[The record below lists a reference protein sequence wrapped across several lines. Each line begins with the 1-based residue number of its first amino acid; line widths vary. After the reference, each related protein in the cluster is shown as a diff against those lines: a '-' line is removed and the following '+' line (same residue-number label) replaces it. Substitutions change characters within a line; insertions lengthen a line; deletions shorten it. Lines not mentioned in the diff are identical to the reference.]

1 MKNKFS
7 YLDHIFILKKVL
19 IRVLAFFALVFSIF
33 FYFHEPVFNFFSQPL
48 QSSLEN
54 TQGEVIA
61 TQLLSTFV
69 VPLKL
74 SMLSTFYLIS
84 PYLIGEIWFFIKPG
98 LYQDEKKFIKKILM
112 ISMLLVFV
120 AFCFCFYIVFPQV
133 ILFFIN
139 FAPEGLSLKIDI
151 NFYLEL
157 LINLI
162 FAFTVAFQIPIIVLF
177 LTHLKIMSITKLKKM
192 RPYIYVFAFILGA
205 VLTPPDVLSQI
216 LLGLPMIFLFEF
228 GLFISNFFKKI

>member
-192 RPYIYVFAFILGA
+192 RPYIYVFTFILGA

-216 LLGLPMIFLFEF
+216 LLALPMIFLFEF

>member
-7 YLDHIFILKKVL
+7 YLDHFFILKKVL
-19 IRVLAFFALVFSIF
+19 IRVLVLFAIVFSIF
-33 FYFHEPVFNFFSQPL
+33 FYFHEFVFNFFSQPL
-48 QSSLEN
+48 QLSLKS
-54 TQGEVIA
+54 THGEVIA

-74 SMLSTFYLIS
+74 SMLSSFYLIF
-84 PYLIGEIWFFIKPG
+84 PYIIGEIWFFIKPG
-98 LYQDEKKFIKKILM
+98 LYDDEKKFIKNILM
-112 ISMLLVFV
+112 ISMTLVFV
-120 AFCFCFYIVFPQV
+120 YFCFCFYLVFPQV

-151 NFYLEL
+151 NFYLDL

-177 LTHLKIMSITKLKKM
+177 LIHLKIISAIKIKKM
-192 RPYIYVFAFILGA
+192 RPYIYVLVFIFSA

-216 LLGLPMIFLFEF
+216 LLALPMIFLFEF
-228 GLFISNFFKKI
+228 GLFISNFFENK

>member
-74 SMLSTFYLIS
+74 SMLSTFYLIF
-84 PYLIGEIWFFIKPG
+84 PYLICEIWFFIKPG

-228 GLFISNFFKKI
+228 GLYISNFFKKI

>member
-205 VLTPPDVLSQI
+205 VLTPPDVLSQV

-228 GLFISNFFKKI
+228 GLYISNFFKKI

>member
-19 IRVLAFFALVFSIF
+19 IRVLGFFALVFSIF

-98 LYQDEKKFIKKILM
+98 LYQDEKKFIKKNLNDQHA
-112 ISMLLVFV
+112 ISI
-120 AFCFCFYIVFPQV
+120 CC
-133 ILFFIN
+133 ILF
-139 FAPEGLSLKIDI
+139 
-151 NFYLEL
+151 
-157 LINLI
+157 
-162 FAFTVAFQIPIIVLF
+162 LF
-177 LTHLKIMSITKLKKM
+177 LHSLPSG
-192 RPYIYVFAFILGA
+192 YFVFYQFC
-205 VLTPPDVLSQI
+205 SRR
-216 LLGLPMIFLFEF
+216 
-228 GLFISNFFKKI
+228 FKSKN

>member
-1 MKNKFS
+1 MKKN
-7 YLDHIFILKKVL
+7 YKKNL
-19 IRVLAFFALVFSIF
+19 NDQHAISICC
-33 FYFHEPVFNFFSQPL
+33 
-48 QSSLEN
+48 
-54 TQGEVIA
+54 I
-61 TQLLSTFV
+61 
-69 VPLKL
+69 
-74 SMLSTFYLIS
+74 
-84 PYLIGEIWFFIKPG
+84 
-98 LYQDEKKFIKKILM
+98 
-112 ISMLLVFV
+112 
-120 AFCFCFYIVFPQV
+120 CFCFYIVFPQV

-192 RPYIYVFAFILGA
+192 RSYIYVFGIHFRSCFNS
-205 VLTPPDVLSQI
+205 TRCSFTN

-228 GLFISNFFKKI
+228 GLYISTFLKKYKDKLILPCFSWTNFCIMLPLQI

>member
-19 IRVLAFFALVFSIF
+19 IRVLAFFALAFSIF

-228 GLFISNFFKKI
+228 GLYISNFFKKI

>member
-61 TQLLSTFV
+61 THLLSTFV

-228 GLFISNFFKKI
+228 GLYISNFFKKI

>member
-98 LYQDEKKFIKKILM
+98 LYQDEKKFIKKTLM

-228 GLFISNFFKKI
+228 GLYISNFFKKI

>member
-7 YLDHIFILKKVL
+7 YLNHFFILKKVL
-19 IRVLAFFALVFSIF
+19 IRVLAFFAFVFSIL
-33 FYFHEPVFNFFSQPL
+33 FYFHELVFIFFSQPL

-54 TQGEVIA
+54 THGEVIA

-74 SMLSTFYLIS
+74 SMLSTFYIIF
-84 PYLIGEIWFFIKPG
+84 PYVIGEIWFFIKPG
-98 LYQDEKKFIKKILM
+98 LYENEKKFIKKILM
-112 ISMLLVFV
+112 ISMILVFV
-120 AFCFCFYIVFPQV
+120 AFGFCFYLVFPQV

-192 RPYIYVFAFILGA
+192 RPYIYVFTFILGA

-216 LLGLPMIFLFEF
+216 LLALPMIFLFEF

>member
-33 FYFHEPVFNFFSQPL
+33 FYFHELVFNFFSQPL

-74 SMLSTFYLIS
+74 SMLSAFYLVF
-84 PYLIGEIWFFIKPG
+84 PYIVGEIWFFIKPG
-98 LYQDEKKFIKKILM
+98 LYQDEKEFIKKILL

-120 AFCFCFYIVFPQV
+120 AFCFCFYLVFPQV

-177 LTHLKIMSITKLKKM
+177 LIHLKIMSHTQLKKM

-216 LLGLPMIFLFEF
+216 LLALPMVFLFEF
-228 GLFISNFFKKI
+228 GLFMSNFFKKI

>member
-7 YLDHIFILKKVL
+7 YLDHFFILKKAL
-19 IRVLAFFALVFSIF
+19 IRVLAFFAFVFSIL
-33 FYFHEPVFNFFSQPL
+33 FYFHELVFIFFSQPL

-54 TQGEVIA
+54 THGEVIA

-74 SMLSTFYLIS
+74 SMLSTFYLIF
-84 PYLIGEIWFFIKPG
+84 PYVIGEIWFFIKPG
-98 LYQDEKKFIKKILM
+98 LYENEKKFIKKILI
-112 ISMLLVFV
+112 ISTLLVFV
-120 AFCFCFYIVFPQV
+120 AFGFCFYIVFPQV

-177 LTHLKIMSITKLKKM
+177 LTHLKIMSIIRLKKM
-192 RPYIYVFAFILGA
+192 RPYIYVFTFILGA

-216 LLGLPMIFLFEF
+216 LLALPMIFLFEF

>member
-228 GLFISNFFKKI
+228 GLYISNFFKKI

>member
-192 RPYIYVFAFILGA
+192 RPYIYVFTFILGA

-228 GLFISNFFKKI
+228 GLYISNFFKKI

>member
-177 LTHLKIMSITKLKKM
+177 LTHLKIMSITKLKKI

-228 GLFISNFFKKI
+228 GLYISNFFKKI

>member
-216 LLGLPMIFLFEF
+216 LLGLQMIFL
-228 GLFISNFFKKI
+228 L

>member
-33 FYFHEPVFNFFSQPL
+33 FYFHEPVFNFYSQPL
-48 QSSLEN
+48 KSSLEN

-228 GLFISNFFKKI
+228 GLYISNFFKKI

>member
-7 YLDHIFILKKVL
+7 YLNHFFILKKVL
-19 IRVLAFFALVFSIF
+19 IRVLAFFAFVFSIL
-33 FYFHEPVFNFFSQPL
+33 FYFHDLVFIFFSQPL

-54 TQGEVIA
+54 THGEVIA

-74 SMLSTFYLIS
+74 SMLSTFYIIF
-84 PYLIGEIWFFIKPG
+84 PYVIGEIWFFIKPG
-98 LYQDEKKFIKKILM
+98 LYENEKKFIKKILM

-120 AFCFCFYIVFPQV
+120 AFGFCFYLVFPQV

-192 RPYIYVFAFILGA
+192 RPYIYVFTFILGA

-216 LLGLPMIFLFEF
+216 LLALPMIFLFEF

>member
-120 AFCFCFYIVFPQV
+120 AFCFCFYIAFPQV

-228 GLFISNFFKKI
+228 GLYISNFFKKI

>member
-7 YLDHIFILKKVL
+7 YLDNIFILKKVL

-228 GLFISNFFKKI
+228 GLYISNFFKKI

>member
-1 MKNKFS
+1 
-7 YLDHIFILKKVL
+7 
-19 IRVLAFFALVFSIF
+19 
-33 FYFHEPVFNFFSQPL
+33 
-48 QSSLEN
+48 
-54 TQGEVIA
+54 
-61 TQLLSTFV
+61 
-69 VPLKL
+69 
-74 SMLSTFYLIS
+74 MLSTFYLIS
-84 PYLIGEIWFFIKPG
+84 PYLIGEIWIFIKPG

-228 GLFISNFFKKI
+228 GLYISNFFKKI

>member
-7 YLDHIFILKKVL
+7 YLDHFFILKKVL

-228 GLFISNFFKKI
+228 GLYISNFFKKI

>member
-33 FYFHEPVFNFFSQPL
+33 FYFHEPVFIFFSQPL

-54 TQGEVIA
+54 TRGEVIA
-61 TQLLSTFV
+61 TPLLSTFV

-228 GLFISNFFKKI
+228 GLYISNFFKKI

>member
-7 YLDHIFILKKVL
+7 YLDHFFILKKVL
-19 IRVLAFFALVFSIF
+19 IRVLAFFAFVFSIL
-33 FYFHEPVFNFFSQPL
+33 FYFHDLVFIFFSQPL

-54 TQGEVIA
+54 THGEVIA

-74 SMLSTFYLIS
+74 SMLSTFYIIF
-84 PYLIGEIWFFIKPG
+84 PYVIGEIWFFIKPG
-98 LYQDEKKFIKKILM
+98 LYENEKKFIKKILM

-120 AFCFCFYIVFPQV
+120 AFGFCFYLVFPQV

-192 RPYIYVFAFILGA
+192 RPYIYVFTFILGA

-216 LLGLPMIFLFEF
+216 LLALPMIFLFEF

>member
-7 YLDHIFILKKVL
+7 YLNHFFILKKVL
-19 IRVLAFFALVFSIF
+19 IRTLALFAFVFSIL
-33 FYFHEPVFNFFSQPL
+33 FYFHELVFIFFSQPL

-54 TQGEVIA
+54 THGEVIA

-74 SMLSTFYLIS
+74 SMLSTFYLIF
-84 PYLIGEIWFFIKPG
+84 PYVIGEIWFFIKPG
-98 LYQDEKKFIKKILM
+98 LYENEKKFIKKILM

-120 AFCFCFYIVFPQV
+120 AFGFCFYLVFPQV

-192 RPYIYVFAFILGA
+192 RPYIYVFTFILGA

-216 LLGLPMIFLFEF
+216 LLALPMIFLFEF

>member
-7 YLDHIFILKKVL
+7 YLDHFFILKKVL
-19 IRVLAFFALVFSIF
+19 IRVLLFFTLVFSIF

-74 SMLSTFYLIS
+74 SMLSAFYLVF
-84 PYLIGEIWFFIKPG
+84 PYIIGEIWFFIKPG
-98 LYQDEKKFIKKILM
+98 LYQDEKEFIKKILL

-120 AFCFCFYIVFPQV
+120 AFCFCFYLVFPQV

-177 LTHLKIMSITKLKKM
+177 LIHLKIMSHTQLKKM

-216 LLGLPMIFLFEF
+216 LLALPMVFLFEF
-228 GLFISNFFKKI
+228 GLFMSNFFKKI

>member
-177 LTHLKIMSITKLKKM
+177 LTHLKIISITKLKKM

-216 LLGLPMIFLFEF
+216 LLVLPMIFLFEF
-228 GLFISNFFKKI
+228 GLYISNFFKKI

>member
-33 FYFHEPVFNFFSQPL
+33 FYFHESVFNFFSQPL

-228 GLFISNFFKKI
+228 GLYISNFFKKI

>member
-7 YLDHIFILKKVL
+7 YLNHFFILKKVL
-19 IRVLAFFALVFSIF
+19 IRVLAFFAFVFSIL
-33 FYFHEPVFNFFSQPL
+33 FYFHELVFIFFSQPL
-48 QSSLEN
+48 KSSLEN
-54 TQGEVIA
+54 THGEVIA

-74 SMLSTFYLIS
+74 SMLSTFYLIF
-84 PYLIGEIWFFIKPG
+84 PYVIGEIWFFIKPG
-98 LYQDEKKFIKKILM
+98 LYENEKKFIKKILM

-120 AFCFCFYIVFPQV
+120 AFGFCFYLVFPQV

-192 RPYIYVFAFILGA
+192 RPYIYVFTFILGA

-216 LLGLPMIFLFEF
+216 LLALPMIFLFEF

>member
-1 MKNKFS
+1 
-7 YLDHIFILKKVL
+7 L
-19 IRVLAFFALVFSIF
+19 

-54 TQGEVIA
+54 THGEVIA

-120 AFCFCFYIVFPQV
+120 AFGFCFYIVFPQV

-192 RPYIYVFAFILGA
+192 RPYIYVFTFILGA

-216 LLGLPMIFLFEF
+216 LLALPMIFLFEF

>member
-1 MKNKFS
+1 M
-7 YLDHIFILKKVL
+7 LKKKF

-228 GLFISNFFKKI
+228 GLYISNFFKKI

>member
-112 ISMLLVFV
+112 ISMLLEFV

-228 GLFISNFFKKI
+228 GLYISNFFKKI